1 MKKHFLTSTITKA
14 VGQDGAP
21 SYRFIASTNSKD
33 RHGESILQSGWELD
47 NYLKNSQVLYGHDSW
62 SFPIGKTVKLE
73 LTDDALIADIVFAS
87 KEANEKAEQVR
98 LMVEEGILSAVSV
111 GFIPKDI
118 QDINGVRTIT
128 QAELLEISIVPI
140 PANQDAVR
148 IAKSKGFSLEG
159 LLEKDIE
166 DVETVLDTS
175 GMSAEVSDDG
185 ATVTIRDENGD
196 VVDENVPV
204 ISREEL
210 VAEMGEDAVAEIE
223 QGAKSTDADTPAD
236 DTKPETETTT
246 ETETPAPV
254 ADDTETDDGMV
265 EVDVE
270 IIDEKDFDDDD
281 DDIVAVVEIDEDGF
295 VKITDIDDYK
305 DDEDDAKKGD
315 EETQDDTEPDADD
328 LDTNDEILDDDEK
341 SASRGIMEAKAGRR
355 LSQATIEAIATARGH
370 ATKSME
376 SMTAFVSAL
385 DDLVKETGDKTVGDY
400 VLIHRD
406 DLKSVRDMI
415 RNSDKSV
422 GDALS
427 FLKNL

>member
-62 SFPIGKTVKLE
+62 SFPIGKVVKLE
-73 LTDDALIADIVFAS
+73 LTDEALIADIVFAS

-159 LLEKDIE
+159 LLEKDVADDI
-166 DVETVLDTS
+166 DTT
-175 GMSAEVSDDG
+175 GMTAEVSEDG
-185 ATVTIRDENGD
+185 TTATIRDEHGD

-204 ISREEL
+204 VSRDEVIAELGEEA
-210 VAEMGEDAVAEIE
+210 VAEME
-223 QGAKSTDADTPAD
+223 QGAKSTDAEPTVDTPVVAD
-236 DTKPETETTT
+236 
-246 ETETPAPV
+246 ETPAPV
-254 ADDTETDDGMV
+254 ADDTDTDDGMV

-270 IIDEKDFDDDD
+270 VVDEKDYNDDDD
-281 DDIVAVVEIDEDGF
+281 YVAVVEVDEDGF

-305 DDEDDAKKGD
+305 DDETGDD
-315 EETQDDTEPDADD
+315 DDPEKVDTTEPDADE
-328 LDTNDEILDDDEK
+328 LDIDPEMVDEGDEK
-341 SASRGIMEAKAGRR
+341 SASRGIMSQEKAGRR
-355 LSQATIEAIATARGH
+355 LSQATVEAIATARGH
-370 ATKSME
+370 AEKSMQ
-376 SMTAFVSAL
+376 SMADFVSAL

>member
-14 VGQDGAP
+14 IGQDGTP

-33 RHGESILQSGWELD
+33 RHGEAILQSGWELD

-62 SFPIGKTVKLE
+62 SFPIGKTIKLE
-73 LTDDALIADIVFAS
+73 LTDNALIADIVFAS

-98 LMVEEGILSAVSV
+98 LLVEEGILSAVSV

-118 QDINGVRTIT
+118 QDIDGVRTIT

-148 IAKSKGFSLEG
+148 IAKSKGFTLDG
-159 LLEKDIE
+159 LLEKDVD
-166 DVETVLDTS
+166 DVETVLDFT
-175 GMSAEVSDDG
+175 GEINEDG
-185 ATVTIRDENGD
+185 QTATIRDAEGN
-196 VVDENVPV
+196 VVQDDAPV
-204 ISREEL
+204 VERDEL
-210 VAEMGEDAVAEIE
+210 VQELGEDEVSRLEEEARESVKEVAPSAEE
-223 QGAKSTDADTPAD
+223 EKSD
-236 DTKPETETTT
+236 
-246 ETETPAPV
+246 V
-254 ADDTETDDGMV
+254 ETDDLI
-265 EVDVE
+265 DVE
-270 IIDEKDFDDDD
+270 LVDEKDYEDDE
-281 DDIVAVVEIDEDGF
+281 DIVAVVEVDEDGF

-305 DDEDDAKKGD
+305 EDNEDSEKKDPEKDD
-315 EETQDDTEPDADD
+315 TTEPDADE
-328 LDTNDEILDDDEK
+328 LDIDPEMVDEGDEK
-341 SASRGIMEAKAGRR
+341 SASCGIMSEEKAGRR

-370 ATKSME
+370 AQKSME

-400 VLIHRD
+400 VLVHRD

>member
-14 VGQDGAP
+14 VGQDGTP

-33 RHGESILQSGWELD
+33 RHGEAILQSGWELD

-73 LTDDALIADIVFAS
+73 LTDNALIADIVFAS

-98 LMVEEGILSAVSV
+98 LLVEEGILSAVSV

-118 QDINGVRTIT
+118 QDIDGVRTIT

-159 LLEKDIE
+159 LIEKDVDE
-166 DVETVLDTS
+166 DVDTT
-175 GMSAEVSDDG
+175 GMTAELSDDG
-185 ATVTIRDENGD
+185 TTATIRDEDGT

-204 ISREEL
+204 VSRDEV
-210 VAEMGEDAVAEIE
+210 VAELGEDAVAEIE
-223 QGAKSTDADTPAD
+223 QGAKSTDAESTVDTPVVA
-236 DTKPETETTT
+236 E
-246 ETETPAPV
+246 ETPVPV
-254 ADDTETDDGMV
+254 ADDTATDDDMI

-270 IIDEKDFDDDD
+270 VVDEKDYNDD
-281 DDIVAVVEIDEDGF
+281 DDIVAVVEVDDDGF
-295 VKITDIDDYK
+295 VKITDIDDYI
-305 DDEDDAKKGD
+305 DDEKKPVEVSD
-315 EETQDDTEPDADD
+315 EEQDDTEDDADEP
-328 LDTNDEILDDDEK
+328 DTNDEILDDDEK
-341 SASRGIMEAKAGRR
+341 SAECGIIKTEKAGRR
-355 LSQATIEAIATARGH
+355 LSQATVEAIATARGH
-370 ATKSME
+370 AEKGMQA
-376 SMTAFVSAL
+376 MTDFVSAL

-400 VLIHRD
+400 VLIRRD

-415 RNSDKSV
+415 RNSDKNV